1 MLKKKDTYVKESTL
15 PKIEMILNREK
26 HDKDFCI
33 VLLKDSLKYF
43 LFCFFVLKA
52 HLLYPQKRMITPR
65 RKEIHCIYLIMDLH
79 YHITNLHV
87 I

>member
-1 MLKKKDTYVKESTL
+1 MLKNNDTYVKESTL

-33 VLLKDSLKYF
+33 VLLKDSLKHF
-43 LFCFFVLKA
+43 LFFSFVPKV
-52 HLLYPQKRMITPR
+52 HLLYAQKRMITPR